1 MEPPVV
7 RFSPRSRLTRDY
19 TLDDHIPSNRVSGGP
34 MGLDPDF
41 SLPLQRPGL
50 EPRSDTIKS
59 TDSRNSGKH
68 EHGTRTPTGRESAE
82 SRDLESSGHNGDK
95 ENREQLRK
103 LDFNLE
109 AIEEKSTYEPSVS
122 ETVSRAS
129 QNTSLTTTSANNR
142 LPDFFAPDV
151 FQVVLHNPT
160 TAHQLLKFSRSRL
173 CGENME
179 FLDKVDKYNS
189 LLNEV
194 AKAMFEIHRDYISVN
209 ADNQINIPESLLIKV
224 NRDLK
229 AALAST
235 LPKLET
241 VFVDSQNEIERLVA
255 MDIYPRF
262 VRHQMTMSAAKALS
276 GNRAKYAGLGDCF
289 VLTDPAKADNPI
301 VYASDG
307 FVKVTGYTRKEIIPR
322 NCRFLQCR
330 NTDTSAI
337 KRLREAIHARQESVE
352 LLLNQKKSG
361 EPFWNLLYT
370 TPLFDAAGNVV
381 FFLGG
386 QINCS
391 TTIHSASDVLR
402 VLAQTNDTDEDAAN
416 GIISAGASKS
426 SSSLKNRLRNPFRS
440 RAAVEPYQSPGMEDG
455 LLNKIEKM
463 NLRKQMDTFYT
474 AYSKYLVI
482 NYTTFYISFHSSGI
496 ASMLYPAKPNPYQT
510 RNNTNSPTPNVNTL
524 SKPQPHPLSPSNSYS
539 GPGGGAR
546 SGPGSSI
553 ADQIIGT
560 DIFRFL
566 ASHSAGSKLSSDFK
580 ARVRAALKHG
590 NAVSLDVTLC
600 TRRYMG
606 FEKFVSHW
614 TPLKGEKGEVGFV
627 VVALGGGGE

>member
-7 RFSPRSRLTRDY
+7 SFSLRSRLTRDY

-50 EPRSDTIKS
+50 ESRSDTIKS
-59 TDSRNSGKH
+59 TDSRNGGQP
-68 EHGTRTPTGRESAE
+68 EHGTRTPQGRRAAE
-82 SRDLESSGHNGDK
+82 PRDFELPTSSGQNGDR

-109 AIEEKSTYEPSVS
+109 AIEEKSSYEPSVT

-129 QNTSLTTTSANNR
+129 QNTSLTTTSANR
-142 LPDFFAPDV
+142 LPDFFTADV

-173 CGENME
+173 CAENME
-179 FLDKVDKYNS
+179 FLDKVDNYNS

-194 AKAMFEIHRDYISVN
+194 ATSMFEIHRDYISVN
-209 ADNQINIPESLLIKV
+209 ADSQINIPENLLLKV

-262 VRHQMTMSAAKALS
+262 VRHQMTMSAAKALA

-307 FVKVTGYTRKEIIPR
+307 FVKVTGYARNEIIPR

-330 NTDTSAI
+330 NTDASAV
-337 KRLREAIHARQESVE
+337 KRLREAIRTRQESVE

-370 TPLFDAAGNVV
+370 TPLSDAVGNVV

-391 TTIHSASDVLR
+391 TTIHSASDVLK
-402 VLAQTNDTDEDAAN
+402 VLAQTNDTDEDAVN
-416 GIISAGASKS
+416 GITSPEASKN
-426 SSSLKNRLRNPFRS
+426 SSSLKTKFKNPFRS
-440 RAAVEPYQSPGMEDG
+440 RAPVEPYRPPGMEDG

-474 AYSKYLVI
+474 AYSKYLII
-482 NYTTFYISFHSSGI
+482 NYTTFYISFHSPGV
-496 ASMLYPAKPNPYQT
+496 ASMLFPSKPIPQT
-510 RNNTNSPTPNVNTL
+510 RNNPNVHTL
-524 SKPQPHPLSPSNSYS
+524 SKVPPQHQHQSQSQSQSYSHS
-539 GPGGGAR
+539 GPGP
-546 SGPGSSI
+546 GPGS
-553 ADQIIGT
+553 DQIIGT

-566 ASHSAGSKLSSDFK
+566 ATHSAGSKLGSDFK
-580 ARVRAALKHG
+580 TRVRAALKHG
-590 NAVSLDVTLC
+590 SPISLDVVLC

-614 TPLKGEKGEVGFV
+614 TPLKNEMGEVGFV
-627 VVALGGGGE
+627 VVTLGGGGE

>member
-1 MEPPVV
+1 MESPVV

-19 TLDDHIPSNRVSGGP
+19 TLDDHITSGRPSKGAMSLG
-34 MGLDPDF
+34 PDF
-41 SLPLQRPGL
+41 SLPLQRPSL
-50 EPRSDTIKS
+50 EIQSDAIKS
-59 TDSRNSGKH
+59 TDSRNSGKR
-68 EHGTRTPTGRESAE
+68 EYVTGTPLGRQAAEPCDCESPTSNGQ
-82 SRDLESSGHNGDK
+82 NGDK
-95 ENREQLRK
+95 ENRDQLRK

-109 AIEEKSTYEPSVS
+109 AIDEMSSYEPSVTD
-122 ETVSRAS
+122 TVSRAS
-129 QNTSLTTTSANNR
+129 QHTNLTTTSASR
-142 LPDFFAPDV
+142 LPDFFAPEV

-160 TAHQLLKFSRSRL
+160 TSHQLLKFSQSRL
-173 CGENME
+173 CGENMA

-194 AKAMFEIHRDYISVN
+194 AKSMFEIHRDFISVN
-209 ADNQINIPESLLIKV
+209 ADNQINIPETLLIKV

-229 AALAST
+229 TALAST

-262 VRHQMTMSAAKALS
+262 VRHQMTVSASKALA
-276 GNRAKYAGLGDCF
+276 GDRAKYAGLGDCF

-307 FVKVTGYTRKEIIPR
+307 FVRVTGYARNEIIPR

-330 NTDTSAI
+330 NTDMSAV
-337 KRLREAIHARQESVE
+337 KRLREAVHARQESVE

-370 TPLFDAAGNVV
+370 TPLFDATGNVV

-391 TTIHSASDVLR
+391 TTIHSTSDVLK
-402 VLAQTNDTDEDAAN
+402 VLAQTNETDKNPVDGLMSPE
-416 GIISAGASKS
+416 ASKN
-426 SSSLKNRLRNPFRS
+426 SSSLRTKFKNPFRS
-440 RAAVEPYQSPGMEDG
+440 KTMLEPHRQPGMEDG

-463 NLRKQMDTFYT
+463 NLRKQMDAFYS
-474 AYSKYLVI
+474 AYSKYLII
-482 NYTTFYISFHSSGI
+482 NHTTFYISFHSPGI
-496 ASMLYPAKPNPYQT
+496 TTMLYPTKPRAQPVPQNHST
-510 RNNTNSPTPNVNTL
+510 HTL
-524 SKPQPHPLSPSNSYS
+524 SKSRSHPHPNSVLGS
-539 GPGGGAR
+539 GPGT
-546 SGPGSSI
+546 GSS
-553 ADQIIGT
+553 ADLAGQIVGM

-566 ASHSAGSKLSSDFK
+566 ATHSAASKLGSDFK
-580 ARVRAALKHG
+580 TRVRAALKSG
-590 NAVSLDVTLC
+590 KPISLDLVLC
-600 TRRYMG
+600 TRRYLG

-614 TPLKGEKGEVGFV
+614 TPLKNEVGEVGWV
-627 VVALGGGGE
+627 VVTLGARE

>member
-1 MEPPVV
+1 
-7 RFSPRSRLTRDY
+7 
-19 TLDDHIPSNRVSGGP
+19 
-34 MGLDPDF
+34 
-41 SLPLQRPGL
+41 LP
-50 EPRSDTIKS
+50 T
-59 TDSRNSGKH
+59 
-68 EHGTRTPTGRESAE
+68 
-82 SRDLESSGHNGDK
+82 SSGQNGDR
-95 ENREQLRK
+95 ENQEHLHK

-109 AIEEKSTYEPSVS
+109 AIDETSSYEPSVID
-122 ETVSRAS
+122 TVSRAS
-129 QNTSLTTTSANNR
+129 QNTSLTTPSASR
-142 LPDFFAPDV
+142 LPDFFASEV

-160 TAHQLLKFSRSRL
+160 TAHQLLKFSQSRL
-173 CGENME
+173 CGENMA

-194 AKAMFEIHRDYISVN
+194 AKSMFEIHRDYISVN
-209 ADNQINIPESLLIKV
+209 ADNQINIPESLLINV

-262 VRHQMTMSAAKALS
+262 VRHQMTMSAARALA
-276 GNRAKYAGLGDCF
+276 GDRAKYAGLGDCF

-307 FVKVTGYTRKEIIPR
+307 FVKVTGYTRNEIIPR

-330 NTDTSAI
+330 NTDTSAVQ
-337 KRLREAIHARQESVE
+337 RLREAVHSRQESVE

-370 TPLFDAAGNVV
+370 TPLFDATGNVV

-391 TTIHSASDVLR
+391 TTIHSASDVLKI
-402 VLAQTNDTDEDAAN
+402 LAQTNDTDE
-416 GIISAGASKS
+416 SAVDGLMAPEASKNP
-426 SSSLKNRLRNPFRS
+426 SSLRTKFKNPFRS
-440 RAAVEPYQSPGMEDG
+440 KPLVEPHQQPGMEDA
-455 LLNKIEKM
+455 LLNRIEKM

-474 AYSKYLVI
+474 AYSKVSHGHAATYVCWYHMLCHAKLCLARPLPTRYIIVIYLTDTLRPHQYLII
-482 NYTTFYISFHSSGI
+482 NYTTFYISFHSPGI
-496 ASMLYPAKPNPYQT
+496 TTMLYPTKPRAQPVLQT
-510 RNNTNSPTPNVNTL
+510 HNTHTL
-524 SKPQPHPLSPSNSYS
+524 SKSRSPPHPHHNSGL
-539 GPGGGAR
+539 GP
-546 SGPGSSI
+546 GPGSGPATSTGSS
-553 ADQIIGT
+553 ADLAGQIVGM

-566 ASHSAGSKLSSDFK
+566 ATHSTASKLGSDFK
-580 ARVRAALKHG
+580 ARVRTALKYG
-590 NAVSLDVTLC
+590 NPISLDLVLC

-614 TPLKGEKGEVGFV
+614 TPLKNEAGEVGWV
-627 VVALGGGGE
+627 VVSLGGQE